1 MKEIKA
7 FVRPNKVN
15 EIVQQ
20 LKDNG
25 FENMTISSAEGTGK
39 FQDDKAFVSQIFSIT
54 DSPMAKIEIVVKKE
68 KVDTIVSIISEYGK
82 TLHSGDGIIYV
93 SDVEKAY
100 RVKTGMENGENNSLM

>member
-7 FVRPNKVN
+7 FVRLNKVN

-39 FQDDKAFVSQIFSIT
+39 LQRENASVSQKFSIT
-54 DSPMAKIEIVVKKE
+54 NSDIAKLEIVAADKD
-68 KVDTIVSIISEYGK
+68 VDTICAIICEYGC
-82 TLHSGDGIIYV
+82 TLNTGDGLIYV
-93 SDVEKAY
+93 SNVEKVY
-100 RVKTGMENGENNSLM
+100 RVKTGQENNKNKS

>member
-20 LKDNG
+20 LKNKG

-39 FQDDKAFVSQIFSIT
+39 LQRENASVSQKFSIT
-54 DSPMAKIEIVVKKE
+54 DSEIAKLEIVAEDNDVE
-68 KVDTIVSIISEYGK
+68 AICSIISEYGS
-82 TLHSGDGIIYV
+82 TINSGDGLIYV
-93 SDVEKAY
+93 SNVERVF
-100 RVKTGMENGENNSLM
+100 RVKTGLETM

>member
-20 LKDNG
+20 LKENG

-54 DSPMAKIEIVVKKE
+54 DSPMAKLEIVVQKE

-82 TLHSGDGIIYV
+82 SLHSGDGIIYV

-100 RVKTGMENGENNSLM
+100 RVKTAMENGENN

>member
-39 FQDDKAFVSQIFSIT
+39 FQDDRAFVSQIFSIT
-54 DSPMAKIEIVVKKE
+54 DSPMAKIEIVVKE
-68 KVDTIVSIISEYGK
+68 DKVDIIVSIISEYGK
-82 TLHSGDGIIYV
+82 SLHSGDGIIYV
-93 SDVEKAY
+93 SNVEKAY
-100 RVKTGMENGENNSLM
+100 RVKTAMENGENN

>member
-20 LKDNG
+20 LKNKG

-39 FQDDKAFVSQIFSIT
+39 LQRENASVSQKFSIT
-54 DSPMAKIEIVVKKE
+54 NSDIAKLEIVVE
-68 KVDTIVSIISEYGK
+68 DQNVEAICSIICEYGC
-82 TLHSGDGIIYV
+82 TIYPGDGLIYI
-93 SDVEKAY
+93 SDIEKAY
-100 RVKTGMENGENNSLM
+100 RVKTGLENGK